1 MPDRTRPIRKEIC
14 LNEQE
19 LNLIQH
25 KMRQLGTHNFGAYA
39 RKMLIDG
46 YIIKV
51 DYTEQKKLAAAVNRA
66 ASNINQICRRINST
80 GHFYD
85 ADVAKLKARQAEIW
99 ELLLDRASISRQNGY
114 VEPDGT
120 IRLYFTLEQ
129 AQAKLHRS
137 RQSATRIFREL
148 EYSGLIVRRKQGL
161 GKPALITL
169 NYPADAKLIAKEG
182 EDAQA

>member
-25 KMRQLGTHNFGAYA
+25 KMRQLVTHNFGAYA

-51 DYTEQKKLAAAVNRA
+51 DYTEQKKLAAAVSRV

-80 GHFYD
+80 GRCYED
-85 ADVAKLKARQAEIW
+85 DVAELKERQAEIW
-99 ELLLDRASISRQNGY
+99 ELLKVRQR
-114 VEPDGT
+114 D
-120 IRLYFTLEQ
+120 
-129 AQAKLHRS
+129 
-137 RQSATRIFREL
+137 EL
-148 EYSGLIVRRKQGL
+148 
-161 GKPALITL
+161 
-169 NYPADAKLIAKEG
+169 
-182 EDAQA
+182 